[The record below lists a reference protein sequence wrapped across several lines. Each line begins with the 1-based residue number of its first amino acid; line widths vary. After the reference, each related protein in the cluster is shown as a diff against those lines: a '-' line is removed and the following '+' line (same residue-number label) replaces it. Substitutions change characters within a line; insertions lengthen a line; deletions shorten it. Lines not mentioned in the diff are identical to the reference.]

1 MIFSRKL
8 SHKIISSHKNAGL
21 HPQSKKYNF
30 GKTTQEGG
38 GSQIE
43 YSHAFLELKNPFFG
57 NEKGCDADRE
67 ARGAV
72 NSVWITVVL

>member
-1 MIFSRKL
+1 MQGFTL
-8 SHKIISSHKNAGL
+8 NPKNTIL
-21 HPQSKKYNF
+21 EKPHR
-30 GKTTQEGG
+30 GG

-43 YSHAFLELKNPFFG
+43 YSNAFLELKNPFFG

-72 NSVWITVVL
+72 NSVWITAVF

>member
-1 MIFSRKL
+1 MQGFTL
-8 SHKIISSHKNAGL
+8 NPKN
-21 HPQSKKYNF
+21 
-30 GKTTQEGG
+30 TTLEKAHME

-72 NSVWITVVL
+72 NSAWITAVF